1 MPLQILVF
9 LLSGFVIGVI
19 LLVKGAD
26 IFVSGEAGLP
36 PATRSLRR

>member
-1 MPLQILVF
+1 MPLQILIF
-9 LLSGFVIGVI
+9 LSGFVIGVI

-26 IFVSGEAGLP
+26 IFVSGGSGLP